1 MALDRQPGKPAR
13 TMQTTPDSNHS
24 FVTWLRRFGFRFA
37 VLYFFLFTF
46 PFPIW
51 GLAPG
56 WNFYQDWPWNRLW
69 QKLAPWIGQHILH
82 RPDAYTDRSF
92 RLLDSDSWLQW
103 IQVGCFLA
111 LALLGGFVWARFDV
125 ERRRD
130 ARIREALR
138 YLLRYTLVVAMLGY
152 GVIKVLLLQMPAP
165 GLNELRAHYGDFS
178 PFMVLWYFVGYSP
191 AYQFFTG
198 AAEVIAGL
206 LLLFRRTTTLGAL
219 VTVVI
224 MTNVVMMNLC
234 YHVEVKINSSHFLL
248 MAVVLVADDGR
259 RLLNVLVFNRPSE
272 PRPPV
277 RYWPQGRQATFG
289 RVAHALVLLW
299 IVGALSTDVALL
311 AKSRPSPR
319 SPHPLAGVYEVETFK
334 RGGLEAPPT
343 LTDTTRWREL
353 QIGEQG
359 KFIIYDMQEKPVL
372 RAFPTGVRHEAV
384 NEVSGR
390 LTITPGGKPGAPPSQ
405 PIVLNYTR
413 PATNQLTLE
422 GEVAGQQLSVTG
434 RRIVPEDFPL
444 MRAKFSWVR
453 KSP

>member
-1 MALDRQPGKPAR
+1 MNDMNDTLPFQGQ
-13 TMQTTPDSNHS
+13 QTAASTERKSA
-24 FVTWLRRFGFRFA
+24 TWLRRFGFRCS

-46 PFPIW
+46 PFPI
-51 GLAPG
+51 GSLAPG
-56 WNFYQDWPWNRLW
+56 WFFYQDWPWNRLW
-69 QKLAPWIGQHILH
+69 QKLAPWIGNHILR
-82 RPDAYTDRSF
+82 RPDAYTDGSF
-92 RLLDSDSWLQW
+92 SRLDSDSWLQW
-103 IQVGCFLA
+103 IQVGCFLV
-111 LALLGGFVWARFDV
+111 LALLGAFVWARFDV
-125 ERRRD
+125 ERRND

-138 YLLRYTLVVAMLGY
+138 YLLRYTLVIAMLGY
-152 GVIKVLLLQMPAP
+152 GVNKVLLLQMPAP
-165 GLNELRAHYGDFS
+165 DLNVLRAHFGDFR
-178 PFMVLWYFVGYSP
+178 PDTVLWNFVGYSS

-198 AAEVIAGL
+198 AAEILAGL
-206 LLLFRRTTTLGAL
+206 LLVFRRTTTLGAL
-219 VTVVI
+219 VTVAI
-224 MTNVVMMNLC
+224 MTNVVMMNFC

-248 MAVVLVADDGR
+248 MAVVLVADDAK
-259 RLLNVLVFNRPSE
+259 RLLNLFVFNRPTE
-272 PRPPV
+272 ARPPE
-277 RYWPQGRQATFG
+277 RFWLEGWQATLG

-299 IVGALSTDVALL
+299 IVGALYTDTARL
-311 AKSRPSPR
+311 AKSRPRTS

-413 PATNQLTLE
+413 PATNRLTLD
-422 GEVAGQQLSVTG
+422 GEVDGQQLSVTL
-434 RRIVPEDFPL
+434 RRIVPEDFTL
-444 MRAKFSWVR
+444 MKEKFRWVR
-453 KSP
+453 KWP